1 MQFEEATDKL
11 AKIIATRIVNDR
23 QSVIDFL
30 RVKTDYIVHDN
41 SSNGFLASVLS
52 KMVFDPEEH
61 EQLQTLLDTEA
72 EFKNAVGATIAA
84 IIAVIGTGFKI
95 NSDIKQTQDARE
107 SQISG
112 LTLQQVEY
120 DRAILENRQ
129 RMTQE
134 FYENLIK
141 NEREIQEQKRQVL
154 EKERQQNLVYLV
166 TFIAVLTASFT
177 LLTRKK

>member
-23 QSVIDFL
+23 KSVVDFL
-30 RVKTDYIVHDN
+30 RAKTDYIVHDN

-61 EQLQTLLDTEA
+61 EQLQTLLDTEG

-84 IIAVIGTGFKI
+84 IIAIVGTGFKI

-120 DRAILENRQ
+120 DKAILENRQ

>member
-120 DRAILENRQ
+120 DKAILENRQ